1 MALLYII
8 IWKIKSNMQRHRKT
22 QNIILLIIFSTLM
35 LQLPAQNSANC
46 FRIQLKDKA
55 QSPYSV
61 NRPEEFLS
69 PRAINNKAR
78 YNIPITVEDL
88 PVNPQYKQLI
98 CAVDNSI
105 RILSESKWQN
115 TVVIYCPNSSALEM
129 VKSLSF
135 TDTTVIPVAS
145 YNFGARQK
153 KDKKVLENHNL
164 LLQSEM
170 SFDSLYDY
178 GPGWDQIAFHNGH
191 RLHELGFYGDGMLIA
206 VLDGGWEGFDTLS
219 IFRPLYENGQIIG
232 TRDLIPDHNNVYD
245 GGSHGTSVTSTMAAG
260 VNGQLIGSAPHASY
274 FFILS
279 ENPYSEQLIEEDFW
293 AQGVEIADS
302 LGADVINSS
311 LGYSTFDEF
320 PQGNFTYASCDGLTS
335 IASRN
340 ASLACQKGI
349 VVCTSAGNEGG
360 RVWHYITHPADAVDI
375 LSVGAASASDSSMAY
390 FSSYG
395 PSADGRVKPEVV
407 SVGWDTYV
415 VNAYGDIHPGSGTS
429 FASPV
434 LAGLTACLRQ
444 ALPQK
449 NALEII
455 DIVCRHGHQ
464 YATPDTIMGYGIPDM
479 YQAYLDHANESVA
492 NRTFD
497 SPLTIYPNP
506 GGDQLMVANPDLSI
520 NLLEIYDV
528 NGDLVSKFA
537 DCAKKE
543 IVLPVHSLQP
553 GLYVICAKGKNKVR
567 TAKFI
572 KQ

>member
-1 MALLYII
+1 MKTKKIFFLL
-8 IWKIKSNMQRHRKT
+8 
-22 QNIILLIIFSTLM
+22 LLSILM
-35 LQLPAQNSANC
+35 LQLSAQDTANC

-78 YNIPITVEDL
+78 YNIPITEEDF
-88 PVNPQYKQLI
+88 PVNPQYKQQI

-105 RILSESKWQN
+105 RILAESKWQN
-115 TVVIYCPNSSALEM
+115 TVVIYCPKASALET

-145 YNFGARQK
+145 YDLEVLQK
-153 KDKKVLENHNL
+153 KGKKVSENYDFL
-164 LLQSEM
+164 SQSEIR
-170 SFDSLYDY
+170 FDSLYDY

-191 RLHELGFYGDGMLIA
+191 RLHELGFYGDGMLIV

-232 TRDLIPDHNNVYD
+232 TRDLIPGHNNVYD
-245 GGSHGTSVTSTMAAG
+245 GGRHGTSVTSTMATG

-340 ASLACQKGI
+340 ASLACQKGV

-360 RVWHYITHPADAVDI
+360 NEWHYITHPADAVEI
-375 LSVGAASASDSSMAY
+375 LSVGAASANDSSMAY

-395 PSADGRVKPEVV
+395 PSVDGRVKPDVV
-407 SVGWDTYV
+407 SVGWGTYV
-415 VNAYGDIHPGSGTS
+415 VNAYGDINPGSGTS

-455 DIVCRHGHQ
+455 DIVRRHGHQ
-464 YATPDTIMGYGIPDM
+464 YATPDTNMGYGIPDM
-479 YQAYLDHANESVA
+479 YQAYLDNIQEPVNILIVSSQLPV
-492 NRTFD
+492 
-497 SPLTIYPNP
+497 YPNP
-506 GGDQLMVANPDLSI
+506 CVDKVMVANPDLSI
-520 NLLEIYDV
+520 RQVEVFDM
-528 NGDLVSKFA
+528 NGRRVSRIK
-537 DCAKKE
+537 DCKR
-543 IVLPVHSLQP
+543 IQIQVPVDTLSP
-553 GLYVICAKGKNKVR
+553 GLYIIRAKTSMGMR
-567 TAKFI
+567 YAKII